1 MIKLSNKSDAK
12 NDAQRF
18 GGEFGPYRKPGT
30 TGVPLSTFKT
40 LVWTS
45 NIGGL
50 LLCVIAL
57 EMLFVRQMFFWG
69 LMAMLGGVA
78 IALFPSN
85 YEIVGMSDDGD
96 SPQKMTIKKK
106 ASKIRQASA
115 TWRVQITYNSPDKK
129 SDVFKKQYQ
138 TLGLKFFSSNRTV
151 ITMSKNDPFWDLKTD
166 SGSSRRALAFSGLK
180 MRLRAPKSHFFK
192 NLHATLDLQVLIFS

>member
-1 MIKLSNKSDAK
+1 MMSSKSEAK

-50 LLCVIAL
+50 VLVVLAL

-69 LMAMLGGVA
+69 LIALLAGVA
-78 IALFPSN
+78 VALFPSN
-85 YEIVGMSDDGD
+85 YEIIGMSDDG
-96 SPQKMTIKKK
+96 KNKAKKK
-106 ASKIRQASA
+106 LA
-115 TWRVQITYNSPDKK
+115 KK
-129 SDVFKKQYQ
+129 
-138 TLGLKFFSSNRTV
+138 
-151 ITMSKNDPFWDLKTD
+151 
-166 SGSSRRALAFSGLK
+166 
-180 MRLRAPKSHFFK
+180 
-192 NLHATLDLQVLIFS
+192 

>member
-1 MIKLSNKSDAK
+1 MSSKTEAK

-50 LLCVIAL
+50 LLVVIAL

-69 LMAMLGGVA
+69 LMALLLGVA

-85 YEIVGMSDDGD
+85 YEIVGMNDDAEV
-96 SPQKMTIKKK
+96 PQKMSIKKK
-106 ASKIRQASA
+106 AK
-115 TWRVQITYNSPDKK
+115 
-129 SDVFKKQYQ
+129 
-138 TLGLKFFSSNRTV
+138 
-151 ITMSKNDPFWDLKTD
+151 
-166 SGSSRRALAFSGLK
+166 
-180 MRLRAPKSHFFK
+180 
-192 NLHATLDLQVLIFS
+192 